1 MAYQESQPEAG
12 KAATV
17 EEVSPTHSIHP
28 PHHSMRGVNKKMTES
43 GSTAQ
48 VGFLHILG
56 ACQLRAGTA

>member
-28 PHHSMRGVNKKMTES
+28 PHHSMRGVVGNITKKWL
-43 GSTAQ
+43 TAQ

-56 ACQLRAGTA
+56 ACQLCTGAA